1 MLWSRTSALKQHRLV
16 YWLLFISAAPFEL
29 SLPPLGVCFI
39 MMLYVY
45 LTSYIA
51 AHPPPHS
58 FRSVDVL
65 TVSLVRVGPEQSRG

>member
-51 AHPPPHS
+51 AHPPPPTAS
-58 FRSVDVL
+58 GL
-65 TVSLVRVGPEQSRG
+65 